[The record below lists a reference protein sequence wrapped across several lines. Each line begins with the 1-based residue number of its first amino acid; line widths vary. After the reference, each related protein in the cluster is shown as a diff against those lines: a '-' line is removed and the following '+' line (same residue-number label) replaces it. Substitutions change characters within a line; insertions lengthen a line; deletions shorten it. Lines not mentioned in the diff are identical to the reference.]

1 MDIFLIIVGAVCLL
15 VGFAGCF
22 LPVLPGPP
30 LSYLGL
36 LLLHFTDKVQFSATQ
51 LVVWGLLVVVVQ
63 ILDYVT
69 PVLGTKYGGGSKWGN
84 WGCVLGTVVG
94 IFLFPP
100 WGILFGPF
108 AGAVIGE
115 LLGGKKSFDAFKA
128 GIGAF
133 IGFLLSVVAKMSL
146 CGYFVYCFIKALVV

>member
-1 MDIFLIIVGAVCLL
+1 M
-15 VGFAGCF
+15 
-22 LPVLPGPP
+22 
-30 LSYLGL
+30 
-36 LLLHFTDKVQFSATQ
+36 
-51 LVVWGLLVVVVQ
+51 WGLLVVVVQ

-133 IGFLLSVVAKMSL
+133 IGFLLSVADIL
-146 CGYFVYCFIKALVV
+146 FIAL